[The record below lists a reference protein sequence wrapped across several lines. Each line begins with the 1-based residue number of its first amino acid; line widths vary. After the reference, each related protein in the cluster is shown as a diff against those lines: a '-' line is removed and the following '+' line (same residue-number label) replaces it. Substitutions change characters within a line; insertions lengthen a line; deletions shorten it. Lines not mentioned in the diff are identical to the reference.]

1 MILFVTGWLL
11 EFKYSNENTQFSLTS
26 SSNIYIHIYTEII
39 YVMIYRNDLCDGYDI
54 NLPKQLLEK
63 YPVSD

>member
-26 SSNIYIHIYTEII
+26 SSNIYIYTEII